1 MNANLHVT
9 NNKNE
14 YYQLAMQY
22 FQNINRA
29 EYGDINYDDILS
41 KSISILIDHGF
52 IPTPCI
58 EIKLELSKAEK
69 KIGNYFLYVDENK
82 KFIDEFLI
90 I

>member
-22 FQNINRA
+22 FQNLNRE
-29 EYGDINYDDILS
+29 EYGNIDYDDIIS
-41 KSISILIDHGF
+41 KSISILIDHCF

-90 I
+90 T